1 MFKKILSFAFILS
14 AIQVNAQYWQK
25 TNAATAAV
33 GADTRL
39 ITTTVGDTIVALGRN
54 TTHTNILSVSTDMGQ
69 TWSSGSPVFTNLIN
83 GVIPT
88 LSDLEGVGSRLYARI
103 TFGSSY
109 LNLYYYSDDLG
120 ANWTI
125 DTAGL
130 PDSFNPAFKFGFRLV
145 KMSDDYMA
153 LVSEFDGAYFKA
165 IGETTWRLSN
175 TFATVTQKNV
185 QDITYVGSTWYALN
199 NFAAN
204 PSADRI
210 TKSTD
215 FGQSWSSVSY
225 SGLPSGFAPYN
236 FVSNHVDKFYM
247 SGSISGANANSILY
261 SNDDCATWTA
271 TNTASL
277 ASYGLAS
284 VYLRD
289 LFAIEDYAFTTF
301 YPTGGDTVSR
311 IFISDSPS
319 PNFSLCSVDGLPI
332 YAANVFALGP
342 PILSYF
348 NVGSKLFIAYADDI
362 YSSSPGFTG
371 NHSGVGLED
380 ATDVFG
386 AEIFPN
392 PAKDNLKIKVQEAT
406 EYKVYSMQ
414 GALMAQGNLDAG
426 LNSLDLNLP
435 QGSYL
440 IQIGPEIQKLM
451 IRATY

>member
-1 MFKKILSFAFILS
+1 MFKKILSFVFFLI
-14 AIQVNAQYWQK
+14 AIHANAQYWQK

-39 ITTTVGDTIVALGRN
+39 LSATVGDTIIALARN
-54 TTHTNILSVSTDMGQ
+54 TTYTNILTVSTDLGQ
-69 TWSSGSPVFTNLIN
+69 TWSTGSPVFTNLID

-88 LSDLEGVGSRLYARI
+88 ISELEGVGSRLYVRI
-103 TFGSSY
+103 TLGSSY
-109 LNLYYYSDDLG
+109 YNLYYYSDDLG
-120 ANWTI
+120 ANWTV

-130 PDSFNPAFKFGFRLV
+130 PDSFNPAFKYGFRLV
-145 KMSDDYMA
+145 KMSDNYMA

-165 IGETTWRLSN
+165 IGESTWRYSN
-175 TFATVTQKNV
+175 TFATVSQKNV

-199 NFAAN
+199 NYAAN
-204 PSADRI
+204 PAADRI

-225 SGLPSGFAPYN
+225 TGLPTGFAPYN
-236 FVSNHVDKFYM
+236 LVSNHVDKFYM
-247 SGSISGANANSILY
+247 SGSIAGADANSILY
-261 SNDDCATWTA
+261 SNDGCATWTA

-277 ASYGLAS
+277 ASYSLAS

-289 LFAIEDYAFTTF
+289 LFAIEDYVFTTF
-301 YPTGGDTVSR
+301 YPEGGDTVSK
-311 IFISDSPS
+311 IFISNSPS

-332 YAANVFALGP
+332 YAANIFALGP

-371 NHSGVGLED
+371 NNAGIGLED
-380 ATDVFG
+380 ATDFFG
-386 AEIFPN
+386 AQIFPN
-392 PAKDNLKIKVQEAT
+392 PAKDNLNIKVQEAT
-406 EYKVYSMQ
+406 DFKVFSIQ
-414 GALMAQGNLDAG
+414 GALMAEGKLDAG

-440 IQIGPEIQKLM
+440 IQIGQEIQKLM
-451 IRATY
+451 ISANN